1 MARRIFMMVVV
12 TITFAVI
19 TALIIYSSSGVD
31 NVQKTSQGLLN
42 AILAVLEIVVIIIIL
57 IILHDYLRS
66 RRPHRLL
73 FEGVS
78 NQGQLASAENAP
90 TDLNTLAKEER
101 IHQFLVIYYELQS
114 FIEEAERQRRIE
126 SDRSQEGP
134 ADRTIRSSPFLSDEL
149 NFADVPDTQN
159 LARFFPSLHRGSH
172 DPHDLTLTTIKFLK
186 QNLEQVMGDTQVPF
200 QESASQRTTDKAL
213 TSTHSQISSVT
224 LQQIVSSVPDKMKP
238 VINLIDILIP
248 PRLTKATAYL
258 QRRRDPLSP
267 QRDAGITLDVSLPD
281 GSTNSMVRTLW
292 QPIPANDNGSSSQG
306 FPKSAE
312 GQLTGVYV
320 DLLKPAMR
328 LLVLL
333 FWEQKLISALN
344 KRKPEKGDQM
354 NRQEYNAYFIFLLG
368 ALYAVSS
375 LQFKQQQAFFARLAL
390 ERFRRAAELH
400 ADWET
405 PHRYIGDIY
414 DKLAKHSKD
423 EAARYKD
430 EVARCERF
438 IKSGVE
444 AYDKYYKLAGE
455 QVDKK
460 RKQAD
465 AYLKKALLL
474 LRSSKDEDLDKSV
487 DLFHEALQQVDDF
500 LIYEDYPQLFDVYL
514 YNVASWFA
522 RVKGKDASARKHIEH
537 KLQKC
542 DGFEHCTLQ
551 EEARRYLVY
560 SMARS
565 QFVWFAVADDEDLR
579 PIIDKPA
586 VERLK
591 SELTRIQNDE
601 AKFSSNYRLAYQKGE
616 EFKDR
621 IDEIL
626 EKVWP
631 G

>member
-1 MARRIFMMVVV
+1 MIRRILMTVVV
-12 TITFAVI
+12 AITFVVFTLSLI
-19 TALIIYSSSGVD
+19 TFLPGIRE
-31 NVQKTSQGLLN
+31 TSQGLLDV
-42 AILAVLEIVVIIIIL
+42 ILAALEIVAVTFILVIL
-57 IILHDYLRS
+57 QDYLRS

-90 TDLNTLAKEER
+90 TDLNTLATEER
-101 IHQFLVIYYELQS
+101 IHQFLIIYYELQS
-114 FIEEAERQRRIE
+114 FIQQAERQRRIE

-134 ADRTIRSSPFLSDEL
+134 ADRAIHSPPFLSDEL
-149 NFADVPDTQN
+149 NFADAPDTQN

-172 DPHDLTLTTIKFLK
+172 DPHDLTLTIIYFLK
-186 QNLEQVMGDTQVPF
+186 QNLEQVLGDTQVPF
-200 QESASQRTTDKAL
+200 QESASQRITDKAL
-213 TSTHSQISSVT
+213 TSRHSQISSAT
-224 LQQIVSSVPDKMKP
+224 LQQIVSSVPDRMKP

-248 PRLTKATAYL
+248 PRQTKATAYL

-267 QRDAGITLDVSLPD
+267 QGDAGITLDVSSPD
-281 GSTNSMVRTLW
+281 GSSNSMVRTLW
-292 QPIPANDNGSSSQG
+292 QPIQANDDGSSSQG
-306 FPKSAE
+306 LPKSTE

-333 FWEQKLISALN
+333 FWEQKLISALT

-354 NRQEYNAYFIFLLG
+354 NRQEYNACFIFLLG

-375 LQFKQQQAFFARLAL
+375 LQFKHQQAFFAQLAL
-390 ERFRRAAELH
+390 ERFRTAADLH

-405 PHRYIGDIY
+405 PYRYLGEIY
-414 DKLAKHSKD
+414 DRLAMHYKD
-423 EAARYKD
+423 EAD
-430 EVARCERF
+430 RCERF
-438 IKSGVE
+438 IESGVK
-444 AYDKYYKLAGE
+444 AYDTYYNLAGK

-474 LRSSKDEDLDKSV
+474 LRSSKEENKEEHFDDSV
-487 DLFHEALQQVDDF
+487 DLFHKAFQQVDP
-500 LIYEDYPQLFDVYL
+500 LTYEHYPQQFDVYL
-514 YNVASWFA
+514 YNVACWFGRVEGKVA
-522 RVKGKDASARKHIEH
+522 RDRKYIEH

-565 QFVWFAVADDEDLR
+565 QFVWFAVADDDKDLR
-579 PIIDKPA
+579 PIIDKQA
-586 VERLK
+586 VELLK
-591 SELTRIQNDE
+591 SELTRIQKNE
-601 AKFSSNYRLAYQKGE
+601 ATLYSHYQLAYQKGE

-626 EKVWP
+626 KKVWP
-631 G
+631 R